1 MSYIRKPVK
10 LRRPS
15 PRRKVHRVGGDKA
28 EIKTM
33 SVGLPVVAVKTTIFQ
48 IDSTYELRKQ
58 AEAVAGRVEG
68 KGYALIRGLFGGDAI
83 RKCTTSVYTYANST
97 AHLASAG
104 VPKESVRTNISKWSI
119 GGTSAS
125 QAGISRF
132 MLTVYNPLACADI
145 FRLHPHFRT
154 LIEVRDILAMRDEI
168 FSDDKLPPPLFNGTR
183 VQIYPKGGGF
193 MTAHR
198 DTRAVENLK
207 DVSGAYIQLVLLL
220 TEKGADYRAGGAYIR
235 RGAGEAIDTEAGSRA
250 GDVLVYDGN
259 TLHGVED
266 VDPEL
271 TFTASDLSGRAVA
284 LATIYN

>member
-1 MSYIRKPVK
+1 MFASDGYH
-10 LRRPS
+10 LF
-15 PRRKVHRVGGDKA
+15 H
-28 EIKTM
+28 
-33 SVGLPVVAVKTTIFQ
+33 
-48 IDSTYELRKQ
+48 IDSTHELRKR
-58 AEAVAGRVEG
+58 AEAINGRVKE
-68 KGYALIRGLFGGDAI
+68 KGYVLIRGLFGRDLI
-83 RKCTTSVYTYANST
+83 RECTTSVYAYANSA

-104 VPKESVRTNISKWSI
+104 VPRESIRTNISKWSI
-119 GGTSAS
+119 GGASAS

-145 FRLHPHFRT
+145 FRLHAHFRT
-154 LIEVRDILAMRDEI
+154 LIEVRDILAMRDKI
-168 FSDDKLPPPLFNGTR
+168 LSDENLPPPLFNGTR
-183 VQIYPKGGGF
+183 IQIYPKGGGF

-198 DTRAVENLK
+198 DTRAAENLK
-207 DVSGAYIQLVLLL
+207 GVSDTYIQLVLLL

-235 RGAGEAIDTEAGSRA
+235 RGGEGAIDTEAASRA

-266 VDPEL
+266 IDLEL